1 MRTALTNLV
10 TRRRTLLLVLIAA
23 LAASTAAWA
32 YWAAKSS
39 GSAGGRV
46 GSLAAPSISS
56 ATPGGGTVTLN
67 WTAVTAPGA
76 GTVSYYVRR
85 DGSAASSSCPSAATP
100 GTATSCTD
108 TGVSTGS
115 HSYRV
120 TAVWHSWTATSST
133 SGVQVL
139 TGAATHL
146 VLTAATT
153 SPTAGA
159 GDNLTIAAK
168 DASNNTVTSYSGT
181 KSLTFSGASVGGSSH
196 PVVTAN
202 NGTAIAFGSSEP
214 ISFSSGVAT
223 ASAQSG
229 GTMTLYKAETAS
241 IKVGDGTIDNGS
253 GTSVTVSAAGAESFA
268 LATPSTQTAGTAFS
282 ESLTAKDAY
291 GNTATSYVGKQT
303 IGFSGPSS
311 SPSGKAPSY
320 PSSVTFTGGVGTA
333 SPITLYDADES
344 TTLSATQGSVSGSTA
359 GFAVN
364 PTTASS
370 FALASP
376 GTQSVGSAF
385 SATITARDAYGNT
398 ATSYVGKQTIGFSG
412 PSSSPSG
419 KAPSYPSSVT
429 FTGGVGTAS
438 PITLYDAQTT
448 TLTATQSALSGTS
461 PSFTVAANSASSF
474 TVPTPSS
481 QTAGTAFNV
490 TLTAKDAYGNPA
502 SSYEGAKTIA
512 FSGPTTSPGGK
523 APAYPASVTFSAGTA
538 TAPVTIYDAGSMS
551 LTATQGSVTGSSA
564 SFNVNAASAASLSLA
579 AADETPGAGVSD
591 NLAIT
596 ALDAYGNTATSY
608 TGTRTLTFGGA
619 STIGVNHPT
628 VSNSFGSAT
637 SFGNSTS
644 ITFSSGE
651 ASVQSGS
658 RNGSM
663 KLYAAETAKVTVS
676 DGSINNGS
684 GLAVTV
690 SSGVLSTISV
700 TNPGTQT
707 AGTAFNL
714 TVTGK
719 DTFGNSV
726 SGPQVLTFSGPAS
739 APDGTTPSY
748 PASVTLTGG
757 EGKAQVTLSDA
768 QTTTI
773 TAAQGSVKGTSSS
786 FTVNPAIAAELSLA
800 AADETPTAG
809 VSDNLTIT
817 AIDQFGNTATAYT
830 GPKTLTFGG
839 ASTIG
844 VNHPSVTNS
853 SGAAVNFGT
862 ATTIGFS
869 SGVAKV
875 SGSNNGAMKLYA
887 AETTKV
893 TVSDGTLN
901 NGSGLSLTVSAGTLA
916 ISVTNPGTQTAG
928 TAFNLAI
935 SAKDSFGNALSGV
948 QALTFSGPASS
959 PSEKAPS
966 YPSSVTFTGGL
977 GTASITLYK
986 ASSTTSVTVTQ
997 GSSNGSSGT
1006 FTVNAGT
1013 AAKLAWSS
1021 VSSSSGEEEGLCL
1034 FSCTWSGLGRNHTLS
1049 AKVSVTDASGNIVS
1063 GIGSGHTVTWTGG
1076 PSAGSL
1082 TPSSLALPSSGAAT
1096 TTSSLSYTSSN
1107 SNFWSTDTF
1116 TAHSSPY
1123 TDATILL
1130 KK

>member
-1 MRTALTNLV
+1 
-10 TRRRTLLLVLIAA
+10 
-23 LAASTAAWA
+23 
-32 YWAAKSS
+32 
-39 GSAGGRV
+39 
-46 GSLAAPSISS
+46 
-56 ATPGGGTVTLN
+56 
-67 WTAVTAPGA
+67 
-76 GTVSYYVRR
+76 
-85 DGSAASSSCPSAATP
+85 
-100 GTATSCTD
+100 
-108 TGVSTGS
+108 
-115 HSYRV
+115 
-120 TAVWHSWTATSST
+120 
-133 SGVQVL
+133 
-139 TGAATHL
+139 
-146 VLTAATT
+146 
-153 SPTAGA
+153 
-159 GDNLTIAAK
+159 
-168 DASNNTVTSYSGT
+168 
-181 KSLTFSGASVGGSSH
+181 
-196 PVVTAN
+196 
-202 NGTAIAFGSSEP
+202 
-214 ISFSSGVAT
+214 
-223 ASAQSG
+223 
-229 GTMTLYKAETAS
+229 
-241 IKVGDGTIDNGS
+241 
-253 GTSVTVSAAGAESFA
+253 
-268 LATPSTQTAGTAFS
+268 
-282 ESLTAKDAY
+282 
-291 GNTATSYVGKQT
+291 
-303 IGFSGPSS
+303 
-311 SPSGKAPSY
+311 
-320 PSSVTFTGGVGTA
+320 
-333 SPITLYDADES
+333 
-344 TTLSATQGSVSGSTA
+344 
-359 GFAVN
+359 
-364 PTTASS
+364 
-370 FALASP
+370 
-376 GTQSVGSAF
+376 
-385 SATITARDAYGNT
+385 
-398 ATSYVGKQTIGFSG
+398 
-412 PSSSPSG
+412 
-419 KAPSYPSSVT
+419 
-429 FTGGVGTAS
+429 
-438 PITLYDAQTT
+438 
-448 TLTATQSALSGTS
+448 
-461 PSFTVAANSASSF
+461 
-474 TVPTPSS
+474 
-481 QTAGTAFNV
+481 V
-490 TLTAKDAYGNPA
+490 TLTAKDAYSNTA

-523 APAYPASVTFSAGTA
+523 TPAYPVSVTFTAGTA
-538 TAPVTIYDAGSMS
+538 TAQVTIYDAGSMS

-564 SFNVNAASAASLSLA
+564 SFSVSAASAASLSLA
-579 AADETPGAGVSD
+579 AANETSSAGVSD

-596 ALDAYGNTATSY
+596 ALDTYGNTATSY

-637 SFGNSTS
+637 NFGSSTS
-644 ITFSSGE
+644 ITFSGGE

-684 GLAVTV
+684 GLVVTV
-690 SSGVLSTISV
+690 NSGALSTIAV

-719 DTFGNSV
+719 DTFGNGV
-726 SGPQVLTFSGPAS
+726 SGPQALTFSGPAS

-773 TAAQGSVKGTSSS
+773 TVAQGSVKGTSSS
-786 FTVNPAIAAELSLA
+786 FTVNPATAAELSLA

-844 VNHPSVTNS
+844 VNHPSVSNS

-862 ATTIGFS
+862 ATTIAFS

-875 SGSNNGAMKLYA
+875 SGSNNGVMKLYA

-893 TVSDGTLN
+893 TVSDGTLD
-901 NGSGLSLTVSAGTLA
+901 NGSGLSLTVSAGTLT

-935 SAKDSFGNALSGV
+935 SAKDSFGNALSGA

-986 ASSTTSVTVTQ
+986 AGSTTSVTVTQ

-1006 FTVNAGT
+1006 FTVNAG
-1013 AAKLAWSS
+1013 AAARLAWSS
-1021 VSSSSGEEEGLCL
+1021 VGSSSGEEEGLCL
-1034 FSCTWSGLGRNHTLS
+1034 FTCTWSGLGRNHTLS

-1096 TTSSLSYTSSN
+1096 TTSSLTYTSSN